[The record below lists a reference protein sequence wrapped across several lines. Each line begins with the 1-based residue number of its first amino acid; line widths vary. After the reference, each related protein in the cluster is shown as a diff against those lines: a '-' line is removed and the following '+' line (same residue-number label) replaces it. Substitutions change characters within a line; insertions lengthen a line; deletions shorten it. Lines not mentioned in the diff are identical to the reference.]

1 MIVNF
6 RARRISQDAYKLVQ
20 TPMLIKK
27 KKKAH
32 MKQQNYV
39 TKGEKKKTADYIW
52 HQY

>member
-1 MIVNF
+1 VGLVEM
-6 RARRISQDAYKLVQ
+6 RKLDR
-20 TPMLIKK
+20 TSTLIKK